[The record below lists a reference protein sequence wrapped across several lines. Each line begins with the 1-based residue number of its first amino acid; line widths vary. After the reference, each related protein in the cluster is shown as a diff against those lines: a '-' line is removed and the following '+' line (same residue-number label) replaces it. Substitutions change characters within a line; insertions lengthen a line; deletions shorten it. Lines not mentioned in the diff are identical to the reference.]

1 MRRIM
6 NHFFARPRT
15 GQRGGSDQ
23 RGMSALECALVLPVF
38 LMMVMGLVEAG
49 NLFRSW
55 LTVQKAAQ
63 AGARFASTGQGE
75 LEGDRMAR
83 ILSETGMVLDI
94 LPDATREIAVRS
106 WPDVVASGGGAA
118 GDPGQ
123 PCGLVEVAVTY
134 DYTPITPIIG
144 AALPAVIPLAGS
156 DRKVNEPWQL
166 CAQ

>member
-1 MRRIM
+1 MRRIVKHILGRSQDGM
-6 NHFFARPRT
+6 
-15 GQRGGSDQ
+15 RGGLEQ
-23 RGMSALECALVLPVF
+23 RGMSALECAIVLPVF
-38 LMMVMGLVEAG
+38 LMLLMGLMEAG

-63 AGARFASTGQGE
+63 AGARFASTGQGD

-83 ILSETGMVLDI
+83 ILNEADMVLGI
-94 LPDATREIAVRS
+94 LPDAARLVAVRS
-106 WPDVVASGGGAA
+106 WPDVVASGSGAT

-156 DRKVNEPWQL
+156 DRKVNEPWQP
-166 CAQ
+166 CTQ